1 MVKLAKKVFAAF
13 SILLL
18 MAVATSEDL
27 RVPHRL
33 FEIGIAPEFGA
44 SNNVVP
50 LPDIFKKNLVLDL
63 KKIAA
68 NTSARGLTINEN
80 IDTRAFFMN
89 LNLRNGLQFGMTV
102 GVESNGNFNIGK
114 SLFDAIGNGF
124 NGSVEVDGGADADV
138 FAYATLSGSF
148 KLQNQMRFSIMPSLV
163 APLVYA
169 RGRNISGSFYSNEK
183 GFGVSID
190 GEASVFSSIF
200 DVSQIF
206 DGKFAMDSFDFAKL
220 AQSFGFD
227 LGLAFEMPFPLY
239 DKLQLGAYARIPIV
253 PGTLKYGATGV
264 VDWDLEG
271 ELTQFFSGNFGEI
284 PTFEFKT
291 EGGVINH
298 KISRP
303 LRFGAEVAFRP
314 FGSWF
319 DVYALLGMG
328 MRYPYSNDIKVY
340 PEYMAS
346 VSVNAGNIVGV
357 AFSTNYLGQVFKQ
370 ELTFMLNAK
379 VFELN
384 FAISMQSENFVKSFQ
399 AAGLGAK
406 LYAALGVPVFEKR
419 ELPLKNQEFVKHE
432 DNLEYLVVAPNEDD
446 SEHLII
452 VPNIK

>member
-1 MVKLAKKVFAAF
+1 MITLLKKLLACFVAVVFVSA
-13 SILLL
+13 
-18 MAVATSEDL
+18 ATSEDL

-44 SNNVVP
+44 SNNVIP

-89 LNLRNGLQFGMTV
+89 LNLRNGLQFGMAV

-114 SLFDAIGNGF
+114 SLLDAIGNGF
-124 NGSVEVDGGADADV
+124 DGSVEVDGGADADV

-169 RGRNISGSFYSNEK
+169 RGRNVSGSFYSNEK
-183 GFGVSID
+183 GFGVSVK

-206 DGKFAMDSFDFAKL
+206 NGKFVMDSFDFAKL

-253 PGTLKYGATGV
+253 PGTLKYGATGA
-264 VDWDLEG
+264 VDWDFAG

-284 PTFEFKT
+284 PKFGFVT
-291 EGGVINH
+291 ESGEVNH

-303 LRFGAEVAFRP
+303 LRFGAEAAFRP

-328 MRYPYSNDIKVY
+328 MRYPYSSDIKVY
-340 PEYMAS
+340 PEYITS
-346 VSVNAGNIVGV
+346 VSVNAGNIVG
-357 AFSTNYLGQVFKQ
+357 ATFSTSYLGQIFKQ
-370 ELTFMLNAK
+370 ELNFMLNAK

-384 FAISMQSENFVKSFQ
+384 FAISMQSENFIKSFQ

-406 LYAALGVPVFEKR
+406 LYIAFGVPVFTKR
-419 ELPLKNQEFVKHE
+419 AKTPKE
-432 DNLEYLVVAPNEDD
+432 DKSEDLV
-446 SEHLII
+446 I
-452 VPNIK
+452 VPNDNKPDDLIVVPNQHN